1 MANRQ
6 EQVSSKKP
14 SGPMAGRGPMGMGG
28 TGAKAKNFKKSMM
41 SLLGSLKG
49 YRVVIILALAFAIA
63 STTFNLVAPNVIKKI
78 GEIIVAGGFSIDMG
92 KIAYYGVVLIIL
104 YALSAI
110 LNYVQGIIMAKIT
123 ANVTEKY
130 RRDISQKINKLPL
143 KYFDSNSF
151 GDTLSRITNDVDTLG
166 QSLSESLS
174 TIVSSITMII
184 GAVIMMLVNSPL
196 LTLVVILMMPISIG
210 LTLLMVKFSQKY
222 FLRQRTELGEINGQI
237 EEIYSAHNVVR
248 VFNGEEKA
256 QNKFEKTNNE
266 LYKAGYKA
274 QLLSGLMHPIMN
286 FIGNLI
292 YVAVCVVGAYI
303 AIENSDPLFA
313 VTIVTFITYMRT
325 FNNQISNVANISST
339 LQSTAAA
346 SERIFEFL
354 EEQEQEVENKPKLI
368 EKVKGDVEFRHV
380 HFGYNPDKIIINDFS
395 ANIKAGQKV
404 AIVGPTGA
412 GKTTLVNLLMRF
424 YEVNDGDIFIDG
436 VNIKDMSREEV
447 RSLFGMVLQDSW
459 LFEGTIRENIS
470 YGTKGLTDEEIENAC
485 CFAHI
490 DHFIRSLPGG
500 YDMKIDEKANISQ
513 GQRQLLTIARVM
525 VHNSPM
531 LILDEATSSVDT
543 RTEQLI
549 QKAMDKLMVGRTSF
563 VIAHRLSTIKNADL
577 ILVLK
582 DGNIVE
588 QGNHEQLLAKGGY
601 YSELYNSQF
610 EEEN

>member
-1 MANRQ
+1 MANKQ

-49 YRVVIILALAFAIA
+49 YRIVIILALAFAIA
-63 STTFNLVAPNVIKKI
+63 STTFNLVAPNVIKKM
-78 GEIIVAGGFSIDMG
+78 GEVIVAGGFSIDMG

-130 RRDISQKINKLPL
+130 RRDISQKINRLPL

-174 TIVSSITMII
+174 TIVSSVTMII

-368 EKVKGDVEFRHV
+368 ENVKGNVEFRNV

-424 YEVNDGDIFIDG
+424 YEVNSGDIFIDG
-436 VNIKDMSREEV
+436 VNTKDMSREEV

-470 YGTKGLTDEEIENAC
+470 YGTKGLTNEEIENAC

>member
-1 MANRQ
+1 MANQ
-6 EQVSSKKP
+6 EQVSSNKP
-14 SGPMAGRGPMGMGG
+14 RGPMAGRGPMGMRGA
-28 TGAKAKNFKKSMM
+28 GAKAKNFKKSMM
-41 SLLGSLKG
+41 SLLSSLKG
-49 YRVVIILALAFAIA
+49 YRVIIILALAFAVA
-63 STTFNLVAPNVIKKI
+63 STTFNLIAPNVIKDM

-92 KIAYYGVVLIIL
+92 KIAYYGVILIIM
-104 YALSAI
+104 YALSAV

-130 RRDISQKINKLPL
+130 RRDISQKINRLPL

-166 QSLSESLS
+166 QSLSNSLS
-174 TIVSSITMII
+174 TIVSSVTMII
-184 GAVIMMLVNSPL
+184 GAVIMMLINSPL
-196 LTLVVILMMPISIG
+196 LTLVVIVMMPISIG

-222 FLRQRTELGEINGQI
+222 FLRQQSELGEINGQI
-237 EEIYSAHNVVR
+237 EEIYSAHNVVT

-354 EEQEQEVENKPKLI
+354 EEKEQEVENKPKLI
-368 EKVKGDVEFRHV
+368 ENVKGNVEFRNV

-424 YEVNDGDIFIDG
+424 YEVNSGDIFIDG
-436 VNIKDMSREEV
+436 VNTKDMSREEV

-470 YGTKGLTDEEIENAC
+470 YGTKGLSNEEIENAC